1 MKNFI
6 IALLSGLIFCG
17 CSITPRYHSFGYNV
31 EWKTRSKTR
40 AKSSASTL
48 SAKSQKRS
56 HHDRNEI
63 VGAVNSIESA
73 KPVSSTEEKKVQF
86 DTIRKN
92 DISIPARIAL
102 DTTEK
107 SVKKKKIDRNIKIT
121 NILLLGDL
129 ISIPLGLGLTTESDW
144 TGIIYVLLIAFP
156 LLIILLIA
164 RSIQRG
170 IRRWIT
176 LDTTEKSVKEKKIDR
191 NIKITNILLLGDLI
205 SILLGLGFAFPLLF
219 PLLIILLIA
228 RSIQGGNRRKIFK
241 NKNAIHDD
249 REQIELWARQVAKGK
264 ITEEE
269 FGQRVSEI

>member
-121 NILLLGDL
+121 NILILGDL
-129 ISIPLGLGLTTESDW
+129 IIPLGLGLTADPEEW
-144 TGIIYVLLIAFP
+144 GIVFVILIAFP

-164 RSIQRG
+164 RSIQE
-170 IRRWIT
+170 IRR
-176 LDTTEKSVKEKKIDR
+176 
-191 NIKITNILLLGDLI
+191 
-205 SILLGLGFAFPLLF
+205 
-219 PLLIILLIA
+219 
-228 RSIQGGNRRKIFK
+228 RRFK
-241 NKNAIHDD
+241 NKNAIH
-249 REQIELWARQVAKGK
+249 
-264 ITEEE
+264 
-269 FGQRVSEI
+269 GQEHYNRSSL

>member
-1 MKNFI
+1 M
-6 IALLSGLIFCG
+6 
-17 CSITPRYHSFGYNV
+17 

-129 ISIPLGLGLTTESDW
+129 ISI
-144 TGIIYVLLIAFP
+144 
-156 LLIILLIA
+156 
-164 RSIQRG
+164 
-170 IRRWIT
+170 
-176 LDTTEKSVKEKKIDR
+176 
-191 NIKITNILLLGDLI
+191 
-205 SILLGLGFAFPLLF
+205 LLGLGFAFPLLF

>member
-1 MKNFI
+1 M
-6 IALLSGLIFCG
+6 
-17 CSITPRYHSFGYNV
+17 

-121 NILLLGDL
+121 NILILGDL
-129 ISIPLGLGLTTESDW
+129 IIPLGLGLTADPEEW
-144 TGIIYVLLIAFP
+144 GIVFVILIA
-156 LLIILLIA
+156 
-164 RSIQRG
+164 
-170 IRRWIT
+170 
-176 LDTTEKSVKEKKIDR
+176 
-191 NIKITNILLLGDLI
+191 
-205 SILLGLGFAFPLLF
+205 F